1 MTSDSSVSGSSA
13 SDSPVSDSPVSA
25 PTQRDTRK
33 PRHAAWGTFLS
44 TLRMELRCTLRT
56 PAALFWLIAFPIIL
70 ATLIQTVFGGVASY
84 ATLTPAKV
92 TVVQDSAWES
102 SYGAS
107 EFVDAVSGK
116 SDSDSSSGSS
126 AASPS
131 ASSTASSSSAASSSS
146 SAASSSVTLIDR
158 IDVSSAEEAQRLLDS
173 GDAMAYVSITQAS
186 EAQSMSQST
195 SQSATSS
202 ESVTP
207 SSASNSV
214 STTLSHS
221 SSGTDAAAQYGSGT
235 MHLTISQS
243 AAQAISQAGSNGGS
257 SDAGSAWSLIA
268 LETFIEQYNTR
279 AGIITS
285 AVTQAIT
292 DRMSQ
297 MAAQD
302 PSKLNDADWIESVVT
317 DAIASADTAS
327 STSTATYL
335 APAQGYAS
343 PQPMARYHFAIVA
356 MAALMAMSLACEQI
370 TKLQAN
376 LSELGARICASPLG
390 RVPKVTAVALAVW
403 LETFVCLVIDF
414 AYVRFVMGVPI
425 HGRDGLAVAA
435 LAMAAFASAGLGLA
449 LGAIP
454 RLPVGAKTGI
464 SILITL
470 LLSAFTGMYGNMA
483 FADAVQRAVP
493 WLQYLNPCKQ
503 VTNLFYDLL
512 YYHSLAPFAHTTLVL
527 AAMGVLGLVVAAFEL
542 RRTSYDNL

>member
-13 SDSPVSDSPVSA
+13 SDSPTPDSPVSVPPQCDA
-25 PTQRDTRK
+25 RK

-92 TVVQDSAWES
+92 AVVQDSAWES

-107 EFVDAVSGK
+107 EFMDAVSGK

-126 AASPS
+126 ATSSS
-131 ASSTASSSSAASSSS
+131 ASSAASSSS

-173 GDAMAYVSITQAS
+173 GDAMAYVSIIPAS
-186 EAQSMSQST
+186 DVQST

-202 ESVTP
+202 ESATP
-207 SSASNSV
+207 SSTSDSV
-214 STTLSHS
+214 STALSHS

-302 PSKLNDADWIESVVT
+302 HSKLNDAVWIESVVA
-317 DAIASADTAS
+317 DAIASADTAN

-335 APAQGYAS
+335 TPAQGYAS

-356 MAALMAMSLACEQI
+356 MTALMAMSLACEQI

-403 LETFVCLVIDF
+403 FETFVCLVIDF

-512 YYHSLAPFAHTTLVL
+512 YYHSLAPFAHTSLVL
-527 AAMGVLGLVVAAFEL
+527 ATMGVLGLVVAAFEL

>member
-13 SDSPVSDSPVSA
+13 SDSPTPDSPVSM
-25 PTQRDTRK
+25 PPQRDTRK

-92 TVVQDSAWES
+92 AVVQDSAWES

-107 EFVDAVSGK
+107 EFMDAVSGK

-126 AASPS
+126 ATSSS
-131 ASSTASSSSAASSSS
+131 ASSAASSSS

-158 IDVSSAEEAQRLLDS
+158 IDVSSVEEAQRLLDS
-173 GDAMAYVSITQAS
+173 GDAMAYVSVTQAS

-202 ESVTP
+202 ESATP
-207 SSASNSV
+207 SSTSDSV

-221 SSGTDAAAQYGSGT
+221 SSGTDAAAQFGAGAGT
-235 MHLTISQS
+235 MHLTMSQS
-243 AAQAISQAGSNGGS
+243 AAQAISQAGSSGGS

-302 PSKLNDADWIESVVT
+302 HSKLNDAVWIESVVA
-317 DAIASADTAS
+317 DAIASADTAN

-403 LETFVCLVIDF
+403 FETFVCLVIDF

-425 HGRDGLAVAA
+425 HGLDGLAVAA